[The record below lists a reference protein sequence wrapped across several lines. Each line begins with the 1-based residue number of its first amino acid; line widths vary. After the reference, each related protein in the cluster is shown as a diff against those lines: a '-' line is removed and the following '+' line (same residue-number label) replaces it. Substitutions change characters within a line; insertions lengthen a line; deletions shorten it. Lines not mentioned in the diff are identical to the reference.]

1 MSKLYVV
8 STPIGNLQDIT
19 LRAIEILRGVDLIL
33 SEDTRETKKILLKW
47 DIKTPQ
53 ISYRDQNH
61 NKIIL
66 HIKDLLKSGKD
77 LCLVSDSGT
86 PLISDPGFK
95 LVEELKKDQIQI
107 IPIPGPSAVIAALS
121 VSGLPSDNFSFIG
134 FLPKKPNQRKDI
146 LQKFGELPTTIVIYE
161 SPYRV
166 RKLLTEIYQE
176 LGNRTICLAKD
187 LTKTYEDIRTAPIE
201 EFIKNPEKIKEKG
214 EYVVLVAK
222 EDYSLGGK

>member
-19 LRAIEILRGVDLIL
+19 LRALEVLKNVDLIL
-33 SEDTRETKKILLKW
+33 SEDTRETAKILSKW
-47 DIKTPQ
+47 DIKTTQ

-61 NKIIL
+61 KKVIS

-95 LVEELKKDQIQI
+95 LVQELKKNRVPI
-107 IPIPGPSAVIAALS
+107 ISIPGPSAVIAALS
-121 VSGLPSDNFSFIG
+121 VSGLPTDNFSFIG
-134 FLPKKPNQRKDI
+134 FLPKKLNQRKSI
-146 LQKFGELPTTIVIYE
+146 LQEFGKLPTTIVIYE

-166 RKLLTEIYQE
+166 RELLNEIYQE
-176 LGNRTICLAKD
+176 LGNRTVCLAKD
-187 LTKTYEDIRTAPIE
+187 LTKMYEEVRTAPLE
-201 EFIKNPEKIKEKG
+201 NFIKNPEETKEKG

-222 EDYSLGGK
+222 ENYSLDKK

>member
-19 LRAIEILRGVDLIL
+19 LRALEVLKNVDLIL
-33 SEDTRETKKILLKW
+33 SEDTRETAKILSKW
-47 DIKTPQ
+47 DIKTTQ

-61 NKIIL
+61 KKVIS
-66 HIKDLLKSGKD
+66 HIKDLLKSGKN

-95 LVEELKKDQIQI
+95 LVQELKKNRVPI
-107 IPIPGPSAVIAALS
+107 ISIPGPSAVIAALS
-121 VSGLPSDNFSFIG
+121 VSGLPTDNFSFIG
-134 FLPKKPNQRKDI
+134 FLPKKLNQRKSI
-146 LQKFGELPTTIVIYE
+146 LQEFGKLPTTIVIYE

-166 RKLLTEIYQE
+166 RELLNEIYQE
-176 LGNRTICLAKD
+176 LGNRTVCLAKD
-187 LTKTYEDIRTAPIE
+187 LTKMYEEVRTAPLE
-201 EFIKNPEKIKEKG
+201 NFIKNPEETKEKG

-222 EDYSLGGK
+222 ENYSLDKK